1 MRSRMEMLRSTQ
13 CFILLLLSMC
23 LSMGTVSAVE
33 RQTYIVHTNGD
44 VVGTTED
51 KAAAYQ
57 LMVTTVQAATGSFSG
72 LGVTGISYGCVVSH
86 VYEIVI
92 TGFAVLMTPGEAT
105 YMRTMPGVIGVFQET
120 VMQLQTTH
128 TPEEVGLE
136 MMRSNGLWNVSRFG
150 DDVIVGMLDTG
161 VWPESES
168 LSDTGLGPIP
178 DRWRGQ
184 CVPGARFTTQNCN
197 KKLIGARYFYQGYEA
212 AVGPIN
218 GSEEYKSARDSDGHG
233 THTSSTAAGSPVPG
247 ASLFGLAPGV
257 ATGMAPKARIAAYKV
272 CWASGCFSSDI
283 IAGFDSAVAD
293 GVDVISVSLGGDPVD
308 YFQDPIAIASFG
320 AVTKGVFVSCAAG
333 NSGPGAG
340 TVSNSAPWITTVGA
354 STVDRSFPVNVIVGN
369 GFKTV
374 PGISLYGGPGLG
386 SDPLPLTTGSDCAMG
401 NVSNARLCLP
411 GSLDPNLVRGKIVLC
426 YRGVT
431 ARVSKGQVV
440 LAAGGAGMVLSNTA
454 DYGDSLIADPHV
466 LPATFVG
473 YIGGQFLEAYAAAT
487 TNPVASL
494 TLPPQTVLGVKPAP
508 AVTGFSSRGPTVQ
521 NPQLLKPDVIGPGLN
536 ILAAWPSETPP
547 TQLSDDPRRVNF
559 NIVSGTSMSC
569 PHISGLGALIK
580 AQHRTWSPAAIRS
593 ALMTTATFMDNSNS
607 VITNDV
613 DHMPATPYD
622 YGSGFVQADKAAD
635 PGFIYDLS
643 TQDYLNFLCVT
654 GYSSQTLQ
662 LFTKLPNPCPS
673 LPVLRMEDFNY
684 PSFVAIF
691 KVNSASSTFTTTFRR
706 TVTNVGPARS
716 NYTASFS
723 STLPDGYSVSVNPS
737 TLVFTAVGQKLS
749 YVLTVAIPATPL
761 PPVETVYTFLS
772 WTDGE
777 RVVNSP
783 IVMEK
788 QTA

>member
-1 MRSRMEMLRSTQ
+1 MRTRMEVLRSTQ

-23 LSMGTVSAVE
+23 LIMGTISAVE
-33 RQTYIVHTNGD
+33 RQTYIVHTNSD
-44 VVGTTED
+44 LVGTTVD

-57 LMVTTVQAATGSFSG
+57 LMVTTAQAATGSLTG
-72 LGVTGISYGCVVSH
+72 LGVTGTNYGPVVSY
-86 VYEIVI
+86 VYENVI
-92 TGFAVLMTPGEAT
+92 TGFAVQMTPVEAT
-105 YMRTMPGVIGVFQET
+105 YMKTMPGVMGVFQET

-128 TPEEVGLE
+128 TPEDLGLD
-136 MMRSNGLWNVSRFG
+136 MRSNGLWNVSHFG
-150 DDVIVGMLDTG
+150 DDVIVGMLDSG

-168 LSDTGLGPIP
+168 FSDTGLGPIP
-178 DRWRGQ
+178 NRWRGQ

-197 KKLIGARYFYQGYEA
+197 KKLIGARYFSQGYEA
-212 AVGPIN
+212 VVGPIN
-218 GSEEYKSARDSDGHG
+218 GSEEYKSARDSVGHG

-283 IAGFDSAVAD
+283 IAGFDMAVAD
-293 GVDVISVSLGGDPVD
+293 GVDVISVSLGGNPVD

-320 AVTKGVFVSCAAG
+320 AVAKGVFVSCAAG
-333 NSGPGAG
+333 NSGPGPG
-340 TVSNSAPWITTVGA
+340 TLSNSAPWITTVGA
-354 STVDRSFPVNVIVGN
+354 STVDRSFPVNVILGN

-374 PGISLYGGPGLG
+374 PGVSLYGGPGLG

-426 YRGVT
+426 YRGIT

-454 DYGDSLIADPHV
+454 DYGESLIADPHV

-473 YIGGQFLEAYAAAT
+473 YIGGQAIETYAAAM
-487 TNPVASL
+487 NPVASL
-494 TLPPQTVLGVKPAP
+494 TLPTQTVLGVKPAP

-521 NPQLLKPDVIGPGLN
+521 NPQLLKPDMIGPGLS
-536 ILAAWPSETPP
+536 ILAAWPSEISP
-547 TQLSDDPRRVNF
+547 TELSDDPRRANF
-559 NIVSGTSMSC
+559 NIISGTSMSC

-580 AQHRTWSPAAIRS
+580 AQHLTWSPAAIRS

-607 VITNDV
+607 VITDDV

-622 YGSGFVQADKAAD
+622 YGSGYVQADKAAD

-662 LFTKLPNPCPS
+662 LFTKLPNPCPL
-673 LPVLRMEDFNY
+673 LPVLRIEDFNY

-691 KVNSASSTFTTTFRR
+691 KVKSASCTFTTTFRR
-706 TVTNVGPARS
+706 TVTNVGPAR
-716 NYTASFS
+716 NRYTASFS
-723 STLPDGYSVSVNPS
+723 SELPDGYLVSVNPS
-737 TLVFTAVGQKLS
+737 TLVFTEVGEKLS
-749 YVLTVAIPATPL
+749 YVLTVAIPAIPL

-777 RVVNSP
+777 RAVNSP

-788 QTA
+788 QNA